1 MKSSLKKQSDF
12 AKLRSLRGHD
22 IGLLTQAFF
31 ALLAYKA
38 LLLVFPF
45 NKFVAVKQRPDG
57 SANVLPDEVIDKTT
71 WAIRVISA
79 RIPFGF
85 TCLVQAL
92 SAKWLLKNPE
102 VQICIGVQ
110 KSATDQFSA
119 HAWVVYKGRTILGE
133 QANQVFQPIMEW
145 N

>member
-12 AKLRSLRGHD
+12 AKFRSLRGYD
-22 IGLLTQAFF
+22 VGLLVSAFF
-31 ALLAYKA
+31 VLLVYKG
-38 LLLVFPF
+38 LLLVYPF
-45 NKFVAVKQRPDG
+45 NKFVAAKPGQDG
-57 SANVLPDEVIDKTT
+57 SANALPNDKIDRMT
-71 WAIRVISA
+71 WAIRVVSA
-79 RIPFGF
+79 RIPLGF

-110 KSATDQFSA
+110 KSETDQFSA
-119 HAWVVYKGRTILGE
+119 HAWVVYRGRTILGE